1 MQMPAI
7 SRGAIVASK
16 LASIKTMF
24 FGVALALI
32 LTPYAFS
39 YENGAELL
47 NSCSYTIKAFER
59 KLTDEEAIQARSDG
73 TEMNAGVC
81 IGFAKAMYWNIM
93 MNDAKC
99 LSDQKVNAQ
108 DLIISVN
115 DFYKSF
121 PANLSLPP
129 YLAFLR
135 VANGKWG
142 CDVSFDANNQT
153 K

>member
-1 MQMPAI
+1 MIFLPTP
-7 SRGAIVASK
+7 S
-16 LASIKTMF
+16 
-24 FGVALALI
+24 AL
-32 LTPYAFS
+32 S

-59 KLTDEEAIQARSDG
+59 KLTDEEAIKARSDG

-93 MNDAKC
+93 MDDSEC

-115 DFYKSF
+115 DFYKKF

-142 CDVSFDANNQT
+142 CDVSFDEKNKT

>member
-1 MQMPAI
+1 MPSI
-7 SRGAIVASK
+7 ASK
-16 LASIKTMF
+16 ARVPSTSPSFAALF
-24 FGVALALI
+24 FGAAMTFLPIPSAL
-32 LTPYAFS
+32 S

-47 NSCSYTIKAFER
+47 NSCSYTIKAFQR
-59 KLTDEEAIQARSDG
+59 KLTDEEAIQAKSDG

-93 MNDAKC
+93 VSDAKC
-99 LSDQKVNAQ
+99 LSDQNVNAQ

-115 DFYKSF
+115 DFYENF

-142 CDVSFDANNQT
+142 CNVSFDGKN
-153 K
+153 

>member
-1 MQMPAI
+1 MPSI
-7 SRGAIVASK
+7 ASK
-16 LASIKTMF
+16 APVPSTLPSFAALF
-24 FGVALALI
+24 FGAAMTFLPIPSAL
-32 LTPYAFS
+32 S

-93 MNDAKC
+93 VSDAKC
-99 LSDQKVNAQ
+99 LSDQNVNAQ
-108 DLIISVN
+108 DLIVSVN
-115 DFYKSF
+115 DFYKNF

-142 CDVSFDANNQT
+142 CDVSFDEKNKT

>member
-1 MQMPAI
+1 MPSI
-7 SRGAIVASK
+7 SPS
-16 LASIKTMF
+16 LTTLF

-32 LTPYAFS
+32 PTLYAFS

-93 MNDAKC
+93 INDSQC

-142 CDVSFDANNQT
+142 CDVSFDGDNQT

>member
-1 MQMPAI
+1 MPSI
-7 SRGAIVASK
+7 ASK
-16 LASIKTMF
+16 APVPSTLTSFAAHI
-24 FGVALALI
+24 FGAAMTFLPIPSAL
-32 LTPYAFS
+32 S

-93 MNDAKC
+93 VSDAKC
-99 LSDQKVNAQ
+99 LVDQNVNAQ

-115 DFYKSF
+115 DFYKNF

-142 CDVSFDANNQT
+142 CNVSFDEKNKT

>member
-1 MQMPAI
+1 MPSI
-7 SRGAIVASK
+7 SPS
-16 LASIKTMF
+16 LTTLF

-32 LTPYAFS
+32 PTPYAFS

-93 MNDAKC
+93 INDSEC

-142 CDVSFDANNQT
+142 CDVSFDGDNQT

>member
-1 MQMPAI
+1 MPSI
-7 SRGAIVASK
+7 ASK
-16 LASIKTMF
+16 ARAPSTFPSFNTLIFCAAMTFLPIPS
-24 FGVALALI
+24 AL
-32 LTPYAFS
+32 S

-81 IGFAKAMYWNIM
+81 IGFAKAMYWNVM
-93 MNDAKC
+93 VNDAKC
-99 LSDQKVNAQ
+99 LSDQNVNAQ

-115 DFYKSF
+115 DFYKNF

-142 CDVSFDANNQT
+142 CNVSFDEKNKT

>member
-1 MQMPAI
+1 MPSI
-7 SRGAIVASK
+7 ASK
-16 LASIKTMF
+16 ALVPSTLPSLTALF
-24 FGVALALI
+24 FCAAMTFLPIPSAL
-32 LTPYAFS
+32 S

-47 NSCSYTIKAFER
+47 NSCSYTIRAFER

-93 MNDAKC
+93 ASDAKC
-99 LSDQKVNAQ
+99 LSDQNVNAQ

-115 DFYKSF
+115 DFYKNF

-142 CDVSFDANNQT
+142 CDVSFDEKNKT

>member
-1 MQMPAI
+1 MPSI
-7 SRGAIVASK
+7 ASK
-16 LASIKTMF
+16 APVPSTLPSFAALF
-24 FGVALALI
+24 FGAAMTFLPIPSAL
-32 LTPYAFS
+32 S

-59 KLTDEEAIQARSDG
+59 KLTNDEAIQARSDG

-93 MNDAKC
+93 VSDAKC
-99 LSDQKVNAQ
+99 LSDQNVNAQ

-115 DFYKSF
+115 DFYKNF

-142 CDVSFDANNQT
+142 CNVSFDGKN
-153 K
+153 

>member
-1 MQMPAI
+1 MPSI
-7 SRGAIVASK
+7 ASK
-16 LASIKTMF
+16 APVPSTLPSFAALF
-24 FGVALALI
+24 FGAAMTFLPI
-32 LTPYAFS
+32 PSAFS

-59 KLTDEEAIQARSDG
+59 KLTDEEAIQAKSDG

-93 MNDAKC
+93 VSDAKC
-99 LSDQKVNAQ
+99 LSDQSVNAQ

-115 DFYKSF
+115 DFYKNF

-142 CDVSFDANNQT
+142 CNVSFDEKNKT

>member
-1 MQMPAI
+1 MPSI
-7 SRGAIVASK
+7 ASK
-16 LASIKTMF
+16 ALVPSTLSSFAALF
-24 FGVALALI
+24 FSAAMTFLPVPSAL
-32 LTPYAFS
+32 S

-93 MNDAKC
+93 VSDAKC
-99 LSDQKVNAQ
+99 LSDQNVNAQ

-115 DFYKSF
+115 DFYKNF

-142 CDVSFDANNQT
+142 CNVSFDGKN
-153 K
+153 

>member
-1 MQMPAI
+1 MPSI
-7 SRGAIVASK
+7 ASK
-16 LASIKTMF
+16 APVPSTLPSFAALF
-24 FGVALALI
+24 FGAAMTFLPIPSAL
-32 LTPYAFS
+32 S

-59 KLTDEEAIQARSDG
+59 KLTDEEAIRARSDG

-93 MNDAKC
+93 VSDAKC
-99 LSDQKVNAQ
+99 LSDQNVNAQ

-115 DFYKSF
+115 DFYKNF

-142 CDVSFDANNQT
+142 CDVSFDGNNQT

>member
-1 MQMPAI
+1 MPSI
-7 SRGAIVASK
+7 ASK
-16 LASIKTMF
+16 APVPSTLPSFAALF
-24 FGVALALI
+24 FGAAMTFLPI
-32 LTPYAFS
+32 PSAFS

-59 KLTDEEAIQARSDG
+59 KLTDEEAIQAKSDG

-93 MNDAKC
+93 VSDAKC
-99 LSDQKVNAQ
+99 LSDQNVNAQ

-115 DFYKSF
+115 DFYKNF

-142 CDVSFDANNQT
+142 CNVSFDEKNKT

>member
-1 MQMPAI
+1 MPSI
-7 SRGAIVASK
+7 ASK
-16 LASIKTMF
+16 ALVPSTLPSFAALF
-24 FGVALALI
+24 FGAAMAFLPIPSAL
-32 LTPYAFS
+32 S

-93 MNDAKC
+93 VSDAKC
-99 LSDQKVNAQ
+99 LSDQNVNAQ

-115 DFYKSF
+115 DFYKNF

-142 CDVSFDANNQT
+142 CNVSFDGKN
-153 K
+153 

>member
-1 MQMPAI
+1 MPSIASRAVVPSLLPFFTTLFFSAI
-7 SRGAIVASK
+7 MTFLPMPS
-16 LASIKTMF
+16 
-24 FGVALALI
+24 AL
-32 LTPYAFS
+32 S

-93 MNDAKC
+93 MSDAKC
-99 LSDQKVNAQ
+99 LSDQKVDAQ

-115 DFYKSF
+115 DFYKKF

-142 CDVSFDANNQT
+142 CDVSFDEKNKT

>member
-1 MQMPAI
+1 MPSI
-7 SRGAIVASK
+7 ASK
-16 LASIKTMF
+16 TLVTSTLPSFAALF
-24 FGVALALI
+24 FGAAMTFLPIPSAL
-32 LTPYAFS
+32 S

-81 IGFAKAMYWNIM
+81 IGFAKAMYRNIM
-93 MNDAKC
+93 VNDAKC
-99 LSDQKVNAQ
+99 LSDQNVNAQ

-115 DFYKSF
+115 DFYKNF

-142 CDVSFDANNQT
+142 CNVSFDGKN
-153 K
+153 

>member
-1 MQMPAI
+1 MPSI
-7 SRGAIVASK
+7 ASK
-16 LASIKTMF
+16 ALVPSTLPSFAALF
-24 FGVALALI
+24 FGAAMTFLPIPSAL
-32 LTPYAFS
+32 S

-73 TEMNAGVC
+73 TEMSAGVC

-93 MNDAKC
+93 VSDAKC
-99 LSDQKVNAQ
+99 LSDQNVNAQ

-115 DFYKSF
+115 DFYKNF

-142 CDVSFDANNQT
+142 CNVSFDEKNKT

>member
-1 MQMPAI
+1 MPSI
-7 SRGAIVASK
+7 ASK
-16 LASIKTMF
+16 APAPSTLPTFTILF
-24 FGVALALI
+24 FSAAMTLLLIPPAL
-32 LTPYAFS
+32 S

-59 KLTDEEAIQARSDG
+59 KLTEEEAIQARSDG

-93 MNDAKC
+93 VSDARC
-99 LSDQKVNAQ
+99 LSDQNVNAQ

-115 DFYKSF
+115 DFYKNF

-142 CDVSFDANNQT
+142 CDISFDEKNKT
-153 K
+153 KYE

>member
-1 MQMPAI
+1 MPSI
-7 SRGAIVASK
+7 ASK
-16 LASIKTMF
+16 ALVTSILPSFAALF
-24 FGVALALI
+24 FSAAMTFLPIPSAL
-32 LTPYAFS
+32 S

-93 MNDAKC
+93 VSDAKC
-99 LSDQKVNAQ
+99 LSDQNVNAQ

-115 DFYKSF
+115 DFYKNF

-142 CDVSFDANNQT
+142 CNVSFDGKN
-153 K
+153 

>member
-1 MQMPAI
+1 MHSI
-7 SRGAIVASK
+7 SPS
-16 LASIKTMF
+16 LTTLF
-24 FGVALALI
+24 FGVALAFI
-32 LTPYAFS
+32 PTPYAFS

-93 MNDAKC
+93 MNDSEC

-115 DFYKSF
+115 DFYKNF

-135 VANGKWG
+135 VANGKWD
-142 CDVSFDANNQT
+142 CDVPFDENKQP

>member
-1 MQMPAI
+1 MPSI
-7 SRGAIVASK
+7 TSK
-16 LASIKTMF
+16 ALVPLTLPSFTTLF
-24 FGVALALI
+24 FGAAMTFLPIPSAL
-32 LTPYAFS
+32 S

-93 MNDAKC
+93 ASDAKC
-99 LSDQKVNAQ
+99 LSDQNVNAQ

-115 DFYKSF
+115 DFYKNF

-142 CDVSFDANNQT
+142 CNVSFEEKNKT

>member
-1 MQMPAI
+1 MSSI
-7 SRGAIVASK
+7 SSRGLVTSIFPPLRK
-16 LASIKTMF
+16 LF
-24 FGVALALI
+24 FGTVMTFLSN
-32 LTPYAFS
+32 PYAFS

-108 DLIISVN
+108 DLIVSVN
-115 DFYKSF
+115 DFYKNF

-142 CDVSFDANNQT
+142 CDVSFDEKNKT

>member
-1 MQMPAI
+1 MPSI
-7 SRGAIVASK
+7 ASK
-16 LASIKTMF
+16 ALVPSTLPSFAALF
-24 FGVALALI
+24 FSAAMTFLPISSAL
-32 LTPYAFS
+32 S

-47 NSCSYTIKAFER
+47 NSCSYTIKAFQR
-59 KLTDEEAIQARSDG
+59 KLTDEEAIQAKSDG

-93 MNDAKC
+93 VSDAKC
-99 LSDQKVNAQ
+99 LSDQNVNAQ

-115 DFYKSF
+115 DFYKNF

-142 CDVSFDANNQT
+142 CNVSFDGNN
-153 K
+153 

>member
-1 MQMPAI
+1 MPSI
-7 SRGAIVASK
+7 ASK
-16 LASIKTMF
+16 TLVPSTLPSFTILF
-24 FGVALALI
+24 FSAAMAFSLIPSAL
-32 LTPYAFS
+32 S

-93 MNDAKC
+93 VSDAKC
-99 LSDQKVNAQ
+99 LSDQNVNAQ

-115 DFYKSF
+115 DFYKNF

-142 CDVSFDANNQT
+142 CNVSFDGKN
-153 K
+153 

>member
-1 MQMPAI
+1 MPSI
-7 SRGAIVASK
+7 ASK
-16 LASIKTMF
+16 APVPSTLPSFAALF
-24 FGVALALI
+24 FGTAMTFLPIPSAL
-32 LTPYAFS
+32 S

-93 MNDAKC
+93 VSDAKC

-115 DFYKSF
+115 DFYKNF

-135 VANGKWG
+135 VASGKWG
-142 CDVSFDANNQT
+142 CDVSFDGKN
-153 K
+153 

>member
-1 MQMPAI
+1 MPSI
-7 SRGAIVASK
+7 ASK
-16 LASIKTMF
+16 TPVPSTLPSFAALF
-24 FGVALALI
+24 FGAAMTFLPIPSAL
-32 LTPYAFS
+32 S

-93 MNDAKC
+93 VSDAKC
-99 LSDQKVNAQ
+99 LSDQNVNAQ

-115 DFYKSF
+115 DFYKNF

-142 CDVSFDANNQT
+142 CDISFDEKNKT

>member
-1 MQMPAI
+1 MPFI
-7 SRGAIVASK
+7 ASK
-16 LASIKTMF
+16 ALVPSTLPF
-24 FGVALALI
+24 FTTLFFSAAMTFLLIPSAL
-32 LTPYAFS
+32 S

-93 MNDAKC
+93 VSDAKC
-99 LSDQKVNAQ
+99 LSDQNVNAQ

-115 DFYKSF
+115 DFYKNF

-142 CDVSFDANNQT
+142 CDVSFDEKNKT

>member
-1 MQMPAI
+1 MPSI
-7 SRGAIVASK
+7 ASK
-16 LASIKTMF
+16 ALVPLPLPSFASLFLSAAMTFMPIPS
-24 FGVALALI
+24 AL
-32 LTPYAFS
+32 S
-39 YENGAELL
+39 YETGAELL

-93 MNDAKC
+93 VSDAKC
-99 LSDQKVNAQ
+99 LSDQNVNAQ

-115 DFYKSF
+115 DFYKNF

-129 YLAFLR
+129 YLAFLL

-142 CDVSFDANNQT
+142 CDVSFDENN
-153 K
+153 

>member
-1 MQMPAI
+1 MPSIA
-7 SRGAIVASK
+7 SRTLMPSK
-16 LASIKTMF
+16 LPSLTTLFLGTAITFLLIPS
-24 FGVALALI
+24 AL
-32 LTPYAFS
+32 S

-93 MNDAKC
+93 VSDSKC
-99 LSDQKVNAQ
+99 LSDQNVNAQ

-115 DFYKSF
+115 NFYKNF

-142 CDVSFDANNQT
+142 CDVSFDEKNKT

>member
-1 MQMPAI
+1 MPSI
-7 SRGAIVASK
+7 ASK
-16 LASIKTMF
+16 ASVPSTLPSFAALF
-24 FGVALALI
+24 FGAAMTFLPI
-32 LTPYAFS
+32 PSAFS

-59 KLTDEEAIQARSDG
+59 KLTNEEAIQARSDG

-93 MNDAKC
+93 VSDAKC
-99 LSDQKVNAQ
+99 LSDQNVNAQ

-115 DFYKSF
+115 DFYKNF

-142 CDVSFDANNQT
+142 CDISFDEKNKT

>member
-1 MQMPAI
+1 MPSI
-7 SRGAIVASK
+7 ASK
-16 LASIKTMF
+16 APVPSTLPSFAALF
-24 FGVALALI
+24 FLSAMTFLPIPSAL
-32 LTPYAFS
+32 S

-73 TEMNAGVC
+73 TEMSAGVC

-93 MNDAKC
+93 VSDAKC
-99 LSDQKVNAQ
+99 LSDQNVNAQ

-115 DFYKSF
+115 DFYKNF

-135 VANGKWG
+135 VASGKWG
-142 CDVSFDANNQT
+142 CNVSFDGKN
-153 K
+153 

>member
-1 MQMPAI
+1 MPSI
-7 SRGAIVASK
+7 ASK
-16 LASIKTMF
+16 APVPSTLPSFAALF
-24 FGVALALI
+24 FGAAMTFLPIPSAL
-32 LTPYAFS
+32 S

-81 IGFAKAMYWNIM
+81 IGFAKAMYWKIM
-93 MNDAKC
+93 VSDAKC
-99 LSDQKVNAQ
+99 LSDQNVNAQ
-108 DLIISVN
+108 ALIISVN
-115 DFYKSF
+115 DFYKNF

-142 CDVSFDANNQT
+142 CNVSFDGKN
-153 K
+153 

>member
-1 MQMPAI
+1 MPSI
-7 SRGAIVASK
+7 SPS
-16 LASIKTMF
+16 LTTLF

-32 LTPYAFS
+32 PTLYAFS

-93 MNDAKC
+93 INDSEC

-142 CDVSFDANNQT
+142 CDVSFDANNQA

>member
-1 MQMPAI
+1 MPSI
-7 SRGAIVASK
+7 SSK
-16 LASIKTMF
+16 APVPSTLPSFAALF
-24 FGVALALI
+24 FGAAMTFLPIPSAL
-32 LTPYAFS
+32 S

-93 MNDAKC
+93 VSDAKC
-99 LSDQKVNAQ
+99 LSDQNVNAQ

-115 DFYKSF
+115 DFYKNF

-142 CDVSFDANNQT
+142 CNVSFDEKNKT

>member
-1 MQMPAI
+1 VPSI
-7 SRGAIVASK
+7 SPS
-16 LASIKTMF
+16 LTTLF

-32 LTPYAFS
+32 PTLYAFS

-93 MNDAKC
+93 INDSQC

-142 CDVSFDANNQT
+142 CDVSFDGDNQT

>member
-1 MQMPAI
+1 VP
-7 SRGAIVASK
+7 
-16 LASIKTMF
+16 SILPSLVTMF
-24 FGVALALI
+24 FGAAMTFLPI
-32 LTPYAFS
+32 PSAFS
-39 YENGAELL
+39 YENGAELI
-47 NSCSYTIKAFER
+47 NSCSYAIKAFER
-59 KLTDEEAIQARSDG
+59 KLTDEEAIKARSDG

-93 MNDAKC
+93 INDSKC

-115 DFYKSF
+115 DFYKNF

-135 VANGKWG
+135 VANGKWD
-142 CDVSFDANNQT
+142 CDVSFNEQNKT

>member
-1 MQMPAI
+1 MP
-7 SRGAIVASK
+7 
-16 LASIKTMF
+16 SIARKVPVPSTSPSFAALF
-24 FGVALALI
+24 FGAAMTFLPIPSAL
-32 LTPYAFS
+32 S

-59 KLTDEEAIQARSDG
+59 KLTDEEAIQARTDG

-93 MNDAKC
+93 VSDAKC
-99 LSDQKVNAQ
+99 LSDQNVNAQ

-115 DFYKSF
+115 DFYKNF

-135 VANGKWG
+135 VANGKWD
-142 CDVSFDANNQT
+142 CNVSFDEKNKT

>member
-1 MQMPAI
+1 MPSI
-7 SRGAIVASK
+7 ASK
-16 LASIKTMF
+16 APVPSTLPSFTKLF
-24 FGVALALI
+24 FGAAMTFLSIPSAL
-32 LTPYAFS
+32 S

-93 MNDAKC
+93 ASDAKC
-99 LSDQKVNAQ
+99 LSDQNVNAQ

-115 DFYKSF
+115 DFYKNF

-142 CDVSFDANNQT
+142 CNVSFDEKNKT

>member
-1 MQMPAI
+1 MPSI
-7 SRGAIVASK
+7 ASK
-16 LASIKTMF
+16 ALVPSTLPSFAALF
-24 FGVALALI
+24 FSAAMTFLTIPSAL
-32 LTPYAFS
+32 S

-93 MNDAKC
+93 VSDAKC
-99 LSDQKVNAQ
+99 LSDQNVNAQ

-115 DFYKSF
+115 DFYKNF

-142 CDVSFDANNQT
+142 CNVSFDEKNKT

>member
-1 MQMPAI
+1 MPSI
-7 SRGAIVASK
+7 TSK
-16 LASIKTMF
+16 ALVPLTLPSFTTLF
-24 FGVALALI
+24 FGAAMTFLPIPSAL
-32 LTPYAFS
+32 S

-59 KLTDEEAIQARSDG
+59 KLTDEEAIQAKSDG

-93 MNDAKC
+93 VSDAKC
-99 LSDQKVNAQ
+99 LSDQNVNAQ

-115 DFYKSF
+115 DFYKNF

-142 CDVSFDANNQT
+142 CDISFDEKNKT